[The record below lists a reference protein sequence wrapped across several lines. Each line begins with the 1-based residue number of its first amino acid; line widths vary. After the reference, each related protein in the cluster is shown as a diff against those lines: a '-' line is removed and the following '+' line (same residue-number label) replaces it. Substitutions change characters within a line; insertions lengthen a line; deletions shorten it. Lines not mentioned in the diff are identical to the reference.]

1 MGYRWEDDF
10 PETGVACNRGARV
23 GIGQGFAICGGWTW
37 GASWVGREELGEW
50 GGFWGLIW
58 GVGVGIAVGIAVG

>member
-1 MGYRWEDDF
+1 MISQKRELLAIEG
-10 PETGVACNRGARV
+10 RGWGLDRV
-23 GIGQGFAICGGWTW
+23 LPYVGGWTW

-50 GGFWGLIW
+50 GGFRRVWGLIW